1 MNINIETNFLN
12 NIELDKI
19 EIKITADKPS
29 KELSS
34 IINTIQNISEKI
46 NLITAKRENNVY
58 VLNVNDIE
66 KFYSKEKNTYCFYN
80 NQEYKIK
87 KRLYELENLLDSNL
101 FLRISN
107 SCIIN
112 IEKID
117 CFDMGIVGNTV
128 VKFKD
133 GTFEN
138 VSKRKLST
146 VIQYLNERCN

>member
-19 EIKITADKPS
+19 EIKITAAKPS

-66 KFYSKEKNTYCFYN
+66 KLYSKEKNTYCFYN

-117 CFDMGIVGNTV
+117 CFDMGIVCITV